1 MPKQKLTAA
10 FVDKIVTDKQIDY
23 YDENTSGLGLRV
35 SPGGT
40 KTFFYRY
47 RFNGKN
53 RRYSISRYSKKTFPL
68 SAARIKVDELRSI
81 VKKGGD
87 PVGEEREWK
96 RINRINAS
104 KEKSFS
110 ELAEEFKKVHL
121 ISLRKKTRDEH
132 IRIIDNELIPA
143 LGNFPVKKV
152 DKSEIIKFLDDKA
165 IKSRKP
171 TMANRIRAR
180 LHTIYEFGIHR
191 GFVESNPVTGIKPYK
206 KGENKRERFYSDEE
220 ITVLWKAFEQIGQP
234 VGSLMKILLLTCQR
248 KTETMKMQWD
258 HLHGN
263 VWTIPDSLAKG
274 KRSHNVPLSDSAMKI
289 LMDLKKLSG
298 NKTYVFSSKVLE
310 DGPITDVK
318 KSVEKVRELKIN
330 DLSVADFRLHDL
342 RRTAATHMAKLKVNR
357 TVLGKI
363 LNHKRLAGDG
373 QVTAIYD
380 RHDYLSEKKQALQKW
395 ANYVNNIVK
404 KEA

>member
-10 FVDKIVTDKQIDY
+10 FVDKIVTEKQTDY
-23 YDENTSGLGLRV
+23 YDKNTSGLGLRV

-53 RRYSISRYSKKTFPL
+53 RRFSISRYSKKTFPL
-68 SAARIKVDELRSI
+68 SAARIKVDELRSN

-87 PVGEEREWK
+87 PVGEERERK
-96 RINRINAS
+96 KINGLNAS
-104 KEKSFS
+104 KEKLFS
-110 ELAEEFKKVHL
+110 ELAAEFKKIHL
-121 ISLRKKTRDEH
+121 MSLRKKTKDEH

-143 LGNFPVKKV
+143 FGNVPAKDV
-152 DKSEIIKFLDDKA
+152 DKSDIIKVLDDKA
-165 IKSRKP
+165 IKSQKP

-191 GFVESNPVTGIKPYK
+191 GLVKHNPVAGIKPYK
-206 KGENKRERFYSDEE
+206 KGENKRERFYSDKE
-220 ITVLWKAFEQIGQP
+220 ITILWNAFEQIGQP
-234 VGSLMKILLLTCQR
+234 VGSLMKVLLLTCQR
-248 KTETMKMQWD
+248 KTETMRMQWD

-263 VWTIPDSLAKG
+263 VWTIPGSLAKG
-274 KRSHNVPLSDSAMKI
+274 KRSHDVPLSDIVMKI
-289 LMDLKKLSG
+289 LMDLKKLNGS
-298 NKTYVFSSKVLE
+298 KTYVFSSKVLE

-318 KSVEKVRELKIN
+318 RSVKLVREFTFDDSSVE
-330 DLSVADFRLHDL
+330 DFRLHDL

-380 RHDYLSEKKQALQKW
+380 RHDYLNEKRKALQEW
-395 ANYVNNIVK
+395 ADHINKIVK
-404 KEA
+404 EEL